1 MDRIYLPSLI
11 PFIENL
17 PSISVVVPATRELSF
32 DASILTDA
40 SRSGSL
46 ESRSL
51 TRPVM
56 LAADIAHEDVR
67 ARKIISRIVRRLER
81 VVADFFVEFGLVVS
95 VLYSYS
101 ILTAKILKSLKVRRR
116 FSTYGA
122 VSPINGQERSVC

>member
-1 MDRIYLPSLI
+1 MDRIYLPALI

-32 DASILTDA
+32 DASSLRVAT
-40 SRSGSL
+40 RGVSG
-46 ESRSL
+46 
-51 TRPVM
+51 
-56 LAADIAHEDVR
+56 
-67 ARKIISRIVRRLER
+67 
-81 VVADFFVEFGLVVS
+81 
-95 VLYSYS
+95 LYSYS